1 MNPQQ
6 RLQLRQLIDQWY
18 QLIVDGKPGAAVAAR
33 KLAALANA
41 LPSGYSAVALQAL
54 IDAGLGPPDES

>member
-18 QLIVDGKPGAAVAAR
+18 QLILDGKPGAAIAAR

-41 LPSGYSAVALQAL
+41 RPSGYSAIALQAL
-54 IDAGLGPPDES
+54 VDAGFGPSDES